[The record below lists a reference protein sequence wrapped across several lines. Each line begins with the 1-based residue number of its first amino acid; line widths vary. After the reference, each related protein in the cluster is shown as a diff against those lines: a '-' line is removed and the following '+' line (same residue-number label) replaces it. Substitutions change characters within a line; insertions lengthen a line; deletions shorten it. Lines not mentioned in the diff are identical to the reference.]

1 MPTDGSARRATGLR
15 SWAAVRPAA
24 ALAVVLLV
32 GVSVLGDS
40 SRLGLLTGLSI
51 AAPVGPVGMLCIRRT
66 LFDRPTAG
74 FVAGLGAA
82 TCHALY
88 ATVAGWGLAA
98 VTAMLLESR
107 GILNLVGGLVLA
119 VLAVRLLL
127 AQPRTTTAAP
137 GGLGLLSAYMS
148 TLAVALANPLTLLA
162 FAALATSGLGT
173 SEADSLWPGLPL
185 GIFAGSTM
193 WWLVLSSA
201 VGQFGTRI
209 RVEHLVWTNR
219 ASGLVL
225 AAFAA
230 MLVLGMR

>member
-1 MPTDGSARRATGLR
+1 VG
-15 SWAAVRPAA
+15 
-24 ALAVVLLV
+24 LAVVLLV

-40 SRLGLLTGLSI
+40 SRLGLLTGISI

-66 LFDRPTAG
+66 LINGPTAG

-88 ATVAGWGLAA
+88 ATLAGLGLAA
-98 VTAMLLESR
+98 MTGALLESR

-127 AQPRTTTAAP
+127 AQPRTTTAGP
-137 GGLGLLSAYMS
+137 GGLGLVRAYTS
-148 TLAVALANPLTLLA
+148 TLAVALVNPLTLLA
-162 FAALATSGLGT
+162 FAAIATSGLATSGAH
-173 SEADSLWPGLPL
+173 SAWPGLPL
-185 GIFAGSTM
+185 GIFAGSTV
-193 WWLVLSSA
+193 WWFALSCA

-209 RVEHLVWTNR
+209 RAKQLVWTNR
-219 ASGLVL
+219 ASGLLL

-230 MLVLGMR
+230 VLVLGMR